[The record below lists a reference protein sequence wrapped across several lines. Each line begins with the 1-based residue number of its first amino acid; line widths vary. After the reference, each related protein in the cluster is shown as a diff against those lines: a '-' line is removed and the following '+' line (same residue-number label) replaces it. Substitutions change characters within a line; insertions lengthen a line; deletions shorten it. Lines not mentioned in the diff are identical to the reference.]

1 MSKAAKPF
9 AYRGKWRIQVTLKN
23 GKRPVGNFLKHA
35 EALQW
40 AADTLAN
47 DNSAHEAQL
56 GGPTQATLAQ
66 ALLHYAQQNSVHKRG
81 VDSEINRINH
91 YLQGAGMP
99 TLKAFVNEKG
109 GCELMEQPPK
119 AVPKGW
125 KAHVEGRREARKA
138 TYEVI
143 DRLANKRCSAISN
156 ADIRA
161 FFTRMATDGLSASTI
176 QKEIA
181 LLKAMFNTAAKEWAW
196 KGFENPCTAVKLG
209 KSERRFVYLTQ
220 AQQDAI
226 LLALAQCDNPYFWHL
241 IIVAKETTLRL
252 DTVMKMSW
260 SLIDLDNRITMLP
273 TKSGQRKYVL
283 PATVVEVLRIIPRHP
298 SGKVFPMSKN
308 AVKMAW
314 NGVRARAGV
323 PLLQF
328 RDLRHWGATDW
339 VRRGLNAHELMKV
352 LGHSSIQTAQFY
364 VDLVGQDMQVALDRA
379 SANGVVMQLP
389 PPSHGDG
396 VQQLKMN
403 RQEKVQHALAAR
415 LKKLGKTAPEAKAT
429 PDAPAPRSLLT
440 PESALVATAT
450 KPQAALQLPDAA
462 DGKMTQ
468 SSRDDAS
475 TGPALPA
482 RDGRSASAQKTPEPG
497 LQTTGQDRPEATS
510 RPSNVIAFPFRKAA

>member
-23 GKRPVGNFLKHA
+23 GKRPAENFVKHA
-35 EALQW
+35 DALQW
-40 AADTLAN
+40 AAETLAN

-66 ALLHYAQQNSVHKRG
+66 ALLHYAQQHSVHKRG

-91 YLQGAGMP
+91 YLQGAGLP

-109 GCELMEQPPK
+109 GCELMEQAPK
-119 AVPKGW
+119 ALPKGW
-125 KAHVEGRREARKA
+125 RAHVEGRREARKA
-138 TYEVI
+138 TYEAI
-143 DRLANKRCSAISN
+143 DRLAIKRCSAISN

-161 FFTRMATDGLSASTI
+161 FFTQMTTDGLSASTI

-241 IIVAKETTLRL
+241 IIVAKETTMRL

-260 SLIDLDNRITMLP
+260 SLIDLDNRIAMLP
-273 TKSGQRKYVL
+273 SKSGQRKYVL
-283 PATVVEVLRIIPRHP
+283 PLPVVEVLRIIPRHP

-314 NGVRARAGV
+314 KGVRTRAV

-339 VRRGLNAHELMKV
+339 VRRGLSAHELMKV

-379 SANGVVMQLP
+379 SANGVV
-389 PPSHGDG
+389 
-396 VQQLKMN
+396 
-403 RQEKVQHALAAR
+403 
-415 LKKLGKTAPEAKAT
+415 
-429 PDAPAPRSLLT
+429 
-440 PESALVATAT
+440 
-450 KPQAALQLPDAA
+450 LQLPR
-462 DGKMTQ
+462 Q
-468 SSRDDAS
+468 
-475 TGPALPA
+475 
-482 RDGRSASAQKTPEPG
+482 
-497 LQTTGQDRPEATS
+497 ATAMA
-510 RPSNVIAFPFRKAA
+510 PSN

>member
-23 GKRPVGNFLKHA
+23 GKRPAENFIKHA
-35 EALQW
+35 DALQW

-47 DNSAHEAQL
+47 DNSAHDAQL

-66 ALLHYAQQNSVHKRG
+66 ALLHYAQQHSVHKRG
-81 VDSEINRINH
+81 VASEINRINH

-99 TLKAFVNEKG
+99 KLTAFVNEKG
-109 GCELMEQPPK
+109 GCELITQPPK
-119 AVPKGW
+119 ALPKGW
-125 KAHVEGRREARKA
+125 KAHVEGRRAARKA
-138 TYEVI
+138 TYEAI

-161 FFTRMATDGLSASTI
+161 FFTQMATDGLSASTI

-226 LLALAQCDNPYFWHL
+226 LLALTQCDNPYFWHL

-252 DTVMKMSW
+252 DTVMKMNW

-273 TKSGQRKYVL
+273 SKSGQRKYVL
-283 PATVVEVLRIIPRHP
+283 PLPVVEVLRNVPGHT

-389 PPSHGDG
+389 PPGHGDG

-415 LKKLGKTAPEAKAT
+415 LKKLGKTVPDVKAT
-429 PDAPAPRSLLT
+429 PDTPAPQSPLA
-440 PESALVATAT
+440 PESACVATAV
-450 KPQAALQLPDAA
+450 KSQDALQLPRTDN
-462 DGKMTQ
+462 GKMAQ
-468 SSRDDAS
+468 SSQDDAS
-475 TGPALPA
+475 TGPVLPMH
-482 RDGRSASAQKTPEPG
+482 GERSASAQKSPEPS
-497 LQTTGQDRPEATS
+497 LQTMGQDKPEATS
-510 RPSNVIAFPFRKAA
+510 RPSNVIAFPLRKAA